1 MLDATPTI
9 ASLVWL
15 LMLAVLGFLT
25 AIFTD
30 QMLRVLGQGPHYLG
44 PVGKNALRI
53 IGAGVFIAAAYSL
66 LSGNFP
72 HVR

>member
-1 MLDATPTI
+1 
-9 ASLVWL
+9 
-15 LMLAVLGFLT
+15 
-25 AIFTD
+25 
-30 QMLRVLGQGPHYLG
+30 
-44 PVGKNALRI
+44 LRI